1 MLSTRF
7 LPSGTTGTAF
17 LGTDPEKGVNM
28 GVSSDNEALFCIKS
42 GLVTYRF
49 DVGACF
55 YYGRVLSGSFLCVI
69 LPQGSQHTEDIA
81 VEELAKAIHKG
92 TVSISLEVARVE
104 RKIKAA

>member
-1 MLSTRF
+1 MLSARF
-7 LPSGTTGTAF
+7 PPSGTTGTAF
-17 LGTDPEKGVNM
+17 LGTDLERGVDM

-69 LPQGSQHTEDIA
+69 LPQGSQHTEDVA
-81 VEELAKAIHKG
+81 VRELARAVRKG
-92 TVSISLEVARVE
+92 TVSITLEAARAE